1 MTSNLGSH
9 IIQEYMGRVTEVN
22 INEIMGELRVQLSD
36 LLRKT
41 IRPEF
46 LNRIDDVVLFKPLSK
61 KELRQIVNIQINTVV
76 EMLAAKEITII
87 VPDEV
92 KDWLADIGY
101 DSTYGARP
109 LKRTIQ
115 RYLIN
120 PLSQAL
126 LMEKFSKGDTIRVE
140 IGEKGMLVFSMAAD

>member
-1 MTSNLGSH
+1 MST
-9 IIQEYMGRVTEVN
+9 
-22 INEIMGELRVQLSD
+22 D
-36 LLRKT
+36 
-41 IRPEF
+41 
-46 LNRIDDVVLFKPLSK
+46 
-61 KELRQIVNIQINTVV
+61 IQINTVV

-126 LMEKFSKGDTIRVE
+126 LMEEFSKGDTIRVE
-140 IGEKGMLVFSMAAD
+140 IGEKGMLVFSLAAD

>member
-1 MTSNLGSH
+1 MSFVYRHSNQYGCRNACLKRDNN
-9 IIQEYMGRVTEVN
+9 YC
-22 INEIMGELRVQLSD
+22 
-36 LLRKT
+36 
-41 IRPEF
+41 
-46 LNRIDDVVLFKPLSK
+46 
-61 KELRQIVNIQINTVV
+61 
-76 EMLAAKEITII
+76 
-87 VPDEV
+87 PDEV
-92 KDWLADIGY
+92 KDWLADLGY

-140 IGEKGMLVFSMAAD
+140 IGEKGMLMFSLAAD